1 MKCQKNIYP
10 YNENNVC
17 LVISGVNMDYAF
29 SNEEMGTFSLRT
41 SCVVSPNVRCIKEK
55 IECFLNENEMIYAI
69 YSLSYLRK
77 WSAQK
82 VINLAKTES
91 SLWFVDYLL
100 NGKNNP
106 HLLKAKTTPEIFSYF
121 INNKGVIPFF
131 IKEQKIM
138 ESIIMTMEDISYGLY
153 SDYEY
158 IADFYNNED
167 EGVNINLEEV
177 DFIKRI
183 ENNYKDILSS
193 FKK

>member
-10 YNENNVC
+10 YNEDNVC
-17 LVISGVNMDYAF
+17 LVISGINMDYAF
-29 SNEEMGTFSLRT
+29 NNEDMGSFSLKT
-41 SCVVSPNVRCIKEK
+41 SCVVSPNIRCIREK

-77 WSAQK
+77 WSSQRI
-82 VINLAKTES
+82 INLTDKES

-100 NGKNNP
+100 AEKNNP
-106 HLLKAKTTPEIFSYF
+106 HLIKSKNAPEIFSYF
-121 INNKGVIPFF
+121 INHKGVIPFF

-158 IADFYNNED
+158 ISDFYNNED
-167 EGVNINLEEV
+167 EGVNINLEEA

-183 ENNYKDILSS
+183 EKNYKEILSS
-193 FKK
+193 LKK